1 MVGWDD
7 AIKVTRSV
15 VTPKEGENMEH
26 VQLKRSGIDV
36 HIRGVQFQ
44 LR

>member
-1 MVGWDD
+1 MVGWDA

-15 VTPKEGENMEH
+15 VTPKEGENMEP
-26 VQLKRSGIDV
+26 VQLKRPGIDV
-36 HIRGVQFQ
+36 HIRGIQ